1 MITSRHETPTIR
13 TDDLRGDLVM
23 HMRAAGDLIGDAMVV
38 RPDGDVRSWAR
49 TGAGPLVR
57 LRRDRARTRLRLYC
71 LPYAGGSAG
80 VFRSWC
86 DLLPPN
92 VDVWGVEY
100 PGHGS
105 RISEP
110 LTDRIDALA
119 ELIAEAIAA
128 QPAVPYALF
137 GHSMGS
143 LVAFEVC
150 HVLAAR
156 NATIPTFLVAAGH
169 RGPHLPASMPP
180 VHDAPDAEFVAH
192 LRELGATPPEVLESA
207 ELVDLMLPILRND
220 FRACERYS
228 APERP
233 PLRTE
238 IAAYGGLADE
248 DADRDAL
255 LAWKQETLGRF
266 VLRLFPGGHFFVRE
280 CASRVAATL
289 QRDMADALP
298 LSERQPRDD

>member
-1 MITSRHETPTIR
+1 
-13 TDDLRGDLVM
+13 M
-23 HMRAAGDLIGDAMVV
+23 HMSAIDGLIDDAMAV
-38 RPDGDVRSWAR
+38 RRDGDIPRSTR

-57 LRRDRARTRLRLYC
+57 LRRRGASTHLRLYC

-86 DLLPPN
+86 DLLPAD

-110 LTDRIDALA
+110 LTDRINALA
-119 ELIAEAIAA
+119 ELTANAVAAES
-128 QPAVPYALF
+128 AVPYALL

-143 LVAFEVC
+143 LVAFEMC

-156 NATIPTFLVAAGH
+156 DAIMPTLLVAAGH
-169 RGPHLPASMPP
+169 RGPHLPASRPP
-180 VHDAPDAEFVAH
+180 VHAAPHAEFVSH

-220 FRACERYS
+220 FRACERYRP
-228 APERP
+228 PERP
-233 PLRTE
+233 PLRTD
-238 IAAYGGLADE
+238 IVVYGGLADA

-255 LAWKQETLGRF
+255 LAWKRETRCRF

-280 CASRVAATL
+280 CAGQVAATL
-289 QRDMADALP
+289 QRDLAEALS
-298 LSERQPRDD
+298 LAGANRTR

>member
-1 MITSRHETPTIR
+1 
-13 TDDLRGDLVM
+13 M
-23 HMRAAGDLIGDAMVV
+23 HMRAIGGLTGDAMVV
-38 RPDGDVRSWAR
+38 RPDDAVRTR

-57 LRRDRARTRLRLYC
+57 LRRDRACARLRLYC

-86 DLLPPN
+86 DLLPSN
-92 VDVWGVEY
+92 IDVWGVEY

-110 LTDRIDALA
+110 LMDRIDALA
-119 ELIAEAIAA
+119 ELIAEAVAA

-143 LVAFEVC
+143 LVAFEMC

-156 NATIPTFLVAAGH
+156 NATTPALLVAAGH
-169 RGPHLPASMPP
+169 RGPHLPASKPP

-220 FRACERYS
+220 FRACETYS

-238 IAAYGGLADE
+238 IAAYGGLADK

-255 LAWKQETLGRF
+255 LAWEQETLGRF
-266 VLRLFPGGHFFVRE
+266 ALRLFPGGHFFVRE

-289 QRDMADALP
+289 QRDMAETLSLP
-298 LSERQPRDD
+298 EWQRRDD

>member
-1 MITSRHETPTIR
+1 
-13 TDDLRGDLVM
+13 
-23 HMRAAGDLIGDAMVV
+23 MRAVGGLIGDAMVV
-38 RPDGDVRSWAR
+38 RPDGVVRSWTR
-49 TGAGPLVR
+49 TGPGPLVR
-57 LRRDRARTRLRLYC
+57 LRRDRAYTRMRLYC

-86 DLLPPN
+86 DLLPAD

-110 LTDRIDALA
+110 LTDRINALA
-119 ELIAEAIAA
+119 ELTADAVVAES
-128 QPAVPYALF
+128 AVPYALL

-143 LVAFEVC
+143 LVAFEMC

-156 NATIPTFLVAAGH
+156 DAIMPTLLVAAGH
-169 RGPHLPASMPP
+169 RGPHLPASRPP
-180 VHDAPDAEFVAH
+180 VHAAPHAEFVSH

-220 FRACERYS
+220 FRACERYRP
-228 APERP
+228 PERP
-233 PLRTE
+233 PLRTD
-238 IAAYGGLADE
+238 IVVYGGLADA

-255 LAWKQETLGRF
+255 LAWKRETRCRF

-280 CASRVAATL
+280 CAGQVAATL
-289 QRDMADALP
+289 QRDLAEALS
-298 LSERQPRDD
+298 LAGANRTR

>member
-1 MITSRHETPTIR
+1 
-13 TDDLRGDLVM
+13 M
-23 HMRAAGDLIGDAMVV
+23 HMRAVGGLIGDAMVM
-38 RPDGDVRSWAR
+38 RPDGAVRSWTQ
-49 TGAGPLVR
+49 TGAAPLVR
-57 LRRDRARTRLRLYC
+57 LRRDRACTRLRLYC

-119 ELIAEAIAA
+119 ELIAEAVAA

-143 LVAFEVC
+143 LVAFEMC

-156 NATIPTFLVAAGH
+156 NATIPTLLVAAGH
-169 RGPHLPASMPP
+169 RGPHLPASRPP

-192 LRELGATPPEVLESA
+192 LRELGATPPEVLKSA

-220 FRACERYS
+220 FRACETYS

-238 IAAYGGLADE
+238 IVAYGGLADE

-255 LAWKQETLGRF
+255 LAWKRETRCRF
-266 VLRLFPGGHFFVRE
+266 GLRLFPGGHFFVRE
-280 CASRVAATL
+280 CAGQVAAAL
-289 QRDMADALP
+289 ERDLAEALSLAGANRTP
-298 LSERQPRDD
+298 

>member
-1 MITSRHETPTIR
+1 
-13 TDDLRGDLVM
+13 
-23 HMRAAGDLIGDAMVV
+23 MRAGDEMVV
-38 RPDGDVRSWAR
+38 RHDGAVRSWTR

-57 LRRDRARTRLRLYC
+57 LRRDRACTRLRLYC

-119 ELIAEAIAA
+119 ELIAEAVAA

-143 LVAFEVC
+143 LVAFEMC
-150 HVLAAR
+150 HLLAAR
-156 NATIPTFLVAAGH
+156 NATIPTLLVAAGH
-169 RGPHLPASMPP
+169 RGPHLPASRPP
-180 VHDAPDAEFVAH
+180 VHDAPDAEFVVH

-220 FRACERYS
+220 FRACETYS

-233 PLRTE
+233 PLRTK
-238 IAAYGGLADE
+238 IVAYGGLADE
-248 DADRDAL
+248 DAERDAL
-255 LAWKQETLGRF
+255 RAWEQETLGRF
-266 VLRLFPGGHFFVRE
+266 VLRLFPGGHFFLRE
-280 CASRVAATL
+280 CASAVTATL
-289 QRDMADALP
+289 QRDIAEALS
-298 LSERQPRDD
+298 LSEWHAAR

>member
-1 MITSRHETPTIR
+1 
-13 TDDLRGDLVM
+13 M
-23 HMRAAGDLIGDAMVV
+23 HMRAVGDLIGDAMLV
-38 RPDGDVRSWAR
+38 RPDGAVRSWTP
-49 TGAGPLVR
+49 TGTGPLVR
-57 LRRDRARTRLRLYC
+57 LRRDKACTHLRLYC

-80 VFRSWC
+80 VFRPWC
-86 DLLPPN
+86 DLLPPS

-110 LTDRIDALA
+110 LANRIDALA
-119 ELIAEAIAA
+119 DLIAEAVAA
-128 QPAVPYALF
+128 EPAVQYALF

-143 LVAFEVC
+143 LLAFEIC
-150 HVLAAR
+150 HMLAAR
-156 NATIPTFLVAAGH
+156 NATMPTLLVVAGH
-169 RGPHLPASMPP
+169 RGPHLPASRPP

-207 ELVDLMLPILRND
+207 ELVDLMLPILRSD
-220 FRACERYS
+220 FQSCETYS

-233 PLRTE
+233 PLRTD
-238 IAAYGGLADE
+238 IVAYGGLADE

-266 VLRLFPGGHFFVRE
+266 ALRLFPGGHFFVRE
-280 CASRVAATL
+280 CASQVAATL
-289 QRDMADALP
+289 QRDMAES
-298 LSERQPRDD
+298 LSAWHAAG

>member
-1 MITSRHETPTIR
+1 
-13 TDDLRGDLVM
+13 M
-23 HMRAAGDLIGDAMVV
+23 HMDAVGGVGGDAMVWRDGAV
-38 RPDGDVRSWAR
+38 RPWTR

-57 LRRDRARTRLRLYC
+57 LRRDSARTRLRLYC
-71 LPYAGGSAG
+71 LPCAGGSAG
-80 VFRSWC
+80 VFRPWC
-86 DLLPPN
+86 DLLPPG

-119 ELIAEAIAA
+119 DLIADAVAA
-128 QPAVPYALF
+128 QPAVPYVLF

-143 LVAFEVC
+143 LVAFEMC

-156 NATIPTFLVAAGH
+156 NATLPTLLVAAGH
-169 RGPHLPASMPP
+169 RGPRLPMSRPP

-192 LRELGATPPEVLESA
+192 LRELGATPPEVLQSA

-220 FRACERYS
+220 FRACETYS

-233 PLRTE
+233 PLRTQ
-238 IAAYGGLADE
+238 IVAYGGLVDE
-248 DADRDAL
+248 DAGRDAL
-255 LAWKQETLGRF
+255 VAWERETLGRF

-280 CASRVAATL
+280 CPSRVAATL
-289 QRDMADALP
+289 QRDMAEAWS
-298 LSERQPRDD
+298 LSEWHAAE

>member
-1 MITSRHETPTIR
+1 
-13 TDDLRGDLVM
+13 M
-23 HMRAAGDLIGDAMVV
+23 HMNAIGGLIDDAMAV
-38 RPDGDVRSWAR
+38 RCDGDIPPSTR

-57 LRRDRARTRLRLYC
+57 LRRDRACTGLRLYC

-100 PGHGS
+100 PGQGS

-119 ELIAEAIAA
+119 ELIAEAVAA

-143 LVAFEVC
+143 LVAFEMC

-156 NATIPTFLVAAGH
+156 NATSPTLLVVAGH
-169 RGPHLPASMPP
+169 RGHHLPASRPP

-192 LRELGATPPEVLESA
+192 LRELGATPPA
-207 ELVDLMLPILRND
+207 
-220 FRACERYS
+220 
-228 APERP
+228 
-233 PLRTE
+233 
-238 IAAYGGLADE
+238 
-248 DADRDAL
+248 
-255 LAWKQETLGRF
+255 
-266 VLRLFPGGHFFVRE
+266 
-280 CASRVAATL
+280 
-289 QRDMADALP
+289 
-298 LSERQPRDD
+298 